1 MRRLV
6 AGVVALGLVGAA
18 TVACSTTEEAS
29 CPPLALA
36 FLGVLTGADASS
48 GEVVRNSASVAVA
61 EHNETKPECEV
72 GLISYDSKGDPD
84 VAEVLAREIVA
95 DPQIIGVVGPVF
107 SGETAAVMPIFES
120 AGLPVLTP
128 SATNPTLGEQGWRTF
143 HRLVGTDAAQG
154 PAGVAWLVDE
164 TNPSSVGVIDDGTLF
179 GKALADF
186 VFEDLNRRGIRIAPR
201 QQVEPGRKD
210 YGETVTAMTTTG
222 VDAVFFGGLGES
234 GAQLHRQLRDAGV
247 EGLFVGGDGLYT
259 ATFLE
264 VISTGPDGGVEVA
277 VTCGCLGSATTDAQK
292 AFVER
297 YERTFDGAPL
307 YFAFEGY
314 DAAGMLLAGIDAGAR
329 TRAELQEWLGTAV
342 YEGLSK
348 TIQFGPTGEVV
359 GGPVFVNRIRD
370 GKFVTVAKVVD
381 GQVTPLD

>member
-1 MRRLV
+1 MIRRVV
-6 AGVVALGLVGAA
+6 AGVLAVVLITVTA
-18 TVACSTTEEAS
+18 VACSSAEKAS

-36 FLGVLTGADASS
+36 FLGVLTGPDASS
-48 GEVVRNSASVAVA
+48 GEVVRNSAAVAVA
-61 EHNETKPECEV
+61 DHNVENPDCEV
-72 GLISYDSKGDPD
+72 GLISYDSKGT
-84 VAEVLAREIVA
+84 AEIAKVLARQIVA

-107 SGETAAVMPIFES
+107 SGETSAVMPIFEE

-128 SATNPTLGEQGWRTF
+128 SATNPTLSEQGWRTF

-164 TNPSSVGVIDDGTLF
+164 VNPASVGVIDDGTLF

-210 YGETVTAMTTTG
+210 YGDTVTAVTG
-222 VDAVFFGGLGES
+222 TEVDAVFFGGLGES

-247 EGLFVGGDGLYT
+247 KGLFVGGDGLYT

-264 VISTGPDGGVEVA
+264 VISTGPDGGTEVA
-277 VTCGCLGSATTDAQK
+277 VTCACLGSATTDAQK

-297 YERTFDGAPL
+297 YEQTFEGAPL

-314 DAAGMLLAGIDAGAR
+314 DAADMLLAGIDAGAR

-342 YEGLSK
+342 HEGLSK

-370 GKFVTVAKVVD
+370 GRFVTVAKVAD
-381 GQVTPLD
+381 GRVTPL